1 MDLDPELVAELPL
14 MGLAEVR
21 AADGVAASADGRL
34 LATYEGIVY
43 DVTSFADEHPGGR
56 ELLRTAAGLDLGH
69 FFTNYTVAEGIRG
82 HTLPQRVGAR
92 GRECEIQGT
101 RTVTRGWRGWCPLV
115 RLRPLLELA

>member
-69 FFTNYTVAEGIRG
+69 FFTNYTVA
-82 HTLPQRVGAR
+82 AR
-92 GRECEIQGT
+92 GNQGT
-101 RTVTRGWRGWCPLV
+101 QSATAGGRARTGMR
-115 RLRPLLELA
+115 E